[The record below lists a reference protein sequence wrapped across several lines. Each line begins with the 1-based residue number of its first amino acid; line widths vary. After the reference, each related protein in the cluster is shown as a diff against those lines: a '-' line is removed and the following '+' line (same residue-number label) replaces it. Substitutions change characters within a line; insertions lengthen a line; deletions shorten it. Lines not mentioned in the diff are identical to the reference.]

1 MISRVILLGLLGVIG
16 LRNLYPA
23 EPEPIVLTATQIREK
38 AKYKSVSEVCKKN
51 KKQSESVKELCKR
64 WEKHD
69 A

>member
-1 MISRVILLGLLGVIG
+1 MISRTILLGLLGLIG

-23 EPEPIVLTATQIREK
+23 EPEPIVLTAEQVREK
-38 AKYKSVSEVCKKN
+38 AKHRSVSDVCSRK
-51 KKQSESVKELCKR
+51 KKQSKTVQDLCKR

>member
-1 MISRVILLGLLGVIG
+1 MISRTILLGLLGLIS

-23 EPEPIVLTATQIREK
+23 EPEPIVLTAGQVREK
-38 AKYKSVSEVCKKN
+38 AKQKSVSEVCSRK